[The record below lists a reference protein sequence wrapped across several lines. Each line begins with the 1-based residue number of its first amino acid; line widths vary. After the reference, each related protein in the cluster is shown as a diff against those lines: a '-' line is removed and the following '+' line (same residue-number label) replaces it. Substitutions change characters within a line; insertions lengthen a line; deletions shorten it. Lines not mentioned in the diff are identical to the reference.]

1 MLSGKEPLALSAAE
15 GKHGVP
21 ATAFSNIEAAEGLTL
36 VVDVGD
42 VEGFKEHI

>member
-1 MLSGKEPLALSAAE
+1 LPIS
-15 GKHGVP
+15 HVDV
-21 ATAFSNIEAAEGLTL
+21 EAAEGLTL